1 MILKSFLCFN
11 EPNLIIGMEHH
22 HDVYPR
28 CFRETIEIIAC
39 SFGSGDSRSREE
51 KKEFILYIYIYI
63 IVKIQR
69 EHRRLGNK
77 IRVPSLETFF
87 VDFVCNRRSYRRS
100 IDKADRNDP
109 LCIIYTYTRT
119 PRLTK

>member
-11 EPNLIIGMEHH
+11 EANLIIGMEHH

-28 CFRETIEIIAC
+28 CFRETIEIIAR

-63 IVKIQR
+63 SSLKYKENI
-69 EHRRLGNK
+69 EDLGTK
-77 IRVPSLETFF
+77 YAFHPFF

>member
-28 CFRETIEIIAC
+28 CFRKTIEIIAR

-69 EHRRLGNK
+69 EHRRLGN
-77 IRVPSLETFF
+77 T
-87 VDFVCNRRSYRRS
+87 RS
-100 IDKADRNDP
+100 ILGNFLR
-109 LCIIYTYTRT
+109 RF
-119 PRLTK
+119 RLQSKILSKINR

>member
-28 CFRETIEIIAC
+28 CFRETIEIIAR

-63 IVKIQR
+63 SSLKYKENI
-69 EHRRLGNK
+69 EDLGTK
-77 IRVPSLETFF
+77 YAFHPWKLSSSISFAIEDLIE
-87 VDFVCNRRSYRRS
+87 DRS
-100 IDKADRNDP
+100 IKRIETI
-109 LCIIYTYTRT
+109 LCA
-119 PRLTK
+119 